1 MKKNLIKIL
10 LSSIIIINLFSNSA
24 FAVEKGRVTFG
35 VDLTD
40 SQEIQMLKDF
50 NVSEN
55 DITID
60 RITNEDI
67 INQLGLDPNDKSNYE
82 GGCYSSSYVEV
93 KSDGGINVES
103 YNLTEVTS
111 LMLSNALVTSGVTD
125 ANIIAG
131 SPFPVTGTSALAGI
145 LKGFEK
151 AKGEELS
158 LKNKKTAQ
166 EEIETTSSL
175 GEEIGQDEA
184 AKVINDI
191 KTKVIKESPKN
202 EEEIK
207 KIVEDMIKKYDFELS
222 EEQKSKI
229 NTLMIN
235 INDLNIDY
243 SVVKDTLKN
252 VSNQISDALKESG
265 SALKESGFL
274 QKLIDSFVNF
284 LSSIF
289 NSLKENNQ

>member
-1 MKKNLIKIL
+1 MKKFLTKIL
-10 LSSIIIINLFSNSA
+10 ITTILSLNLSTISS
-24 FAVEKGRVTFG
+24 FATQKGRVTFG
-35 VDLTD
+35 IDLTD
-40 SQEIQMLKDF
+40 SQEVQMLKDF

-55 DITID
+55 DVTID

-82 GGCYSSSYVEV
+82 GGCYSSSYVQL
-93 KSDGGINVES
+93 KNKGGIQVES

-125 ANIIAG
+125 AVIVAG

-151 AKGEELS
+151 EKGEELS

-175 GEEIGQDEA
+175 GDEIGQDEA

-191 KTKVIKESPKN
+191 KTKIIKESPKN

-207 KIVEDMIKKYDFELS
+207 KIVGDMINDYDFKLS

-235 INDLNIDY
+235 INNLDIDY

-252 VSNQISDALKESG
+252 VGNQISDALKESG
-265 SALKESGFL
+265 SALQESGFL
-274 QKLIDSFVNF
+274 QKIIDSVINF

-289 NSLKENNQ
+289 NSLKENN

>member
-1 MKKNLIKIL
+1 MKKNLIKMIL
-10 LSSIIIINLFSNSA
+10 ASVLIFNLSTGSA
-24 FAVEKGRVTFG
+24 FAAEKGRVTFG
-35 VDLTD
+35 IDLTD
-40 SQEIQMLKDF
+40 SQEVQMLKDF
-50 NVSEN
+50 DVSEN
-55 DITID
+55 DVTID

-67 INQLGLDPNDKSNYE
+67 INQLGLDPKDKSNYE
-82 GGCYSSSYVEV
+82 GGCYSSSYV
-93 KSDGGINVES
+93 KLAKKGGINVES

-111 LMLSNALVTSGVTD
+111 LMLSNALITSGVTD

-151 AKGEELS
+151 EKGEELS

-175 GEEIGQDEA
+175 GDEIGQDEA

-191 KTKVIKESPKN
+191 KTKVIKEAPKN

-207 KIVEDMIKKYDFELS
+207 KRSDDMLKDYDFQLS
-222 EEQKSKI
+222 EDQKTKI
-229 NTLMIN
+229 NNLMIN

-252 VSNQISDALKESG
+252 VGSQISAALKESG
-265 SALKESGFL
+265 SALKESGFF
-274 QKLIDSFVNF
+274 QKLIDSIIDFFTGIV
-284 LSSIF
+284 S
-289 NSLKENNQ
+289 SLKESN

>member
-1 MKKNLIKIL
+1 MKKILTKIL
-10 LSSIIIINLFSNSA
+10 ITTILALNLSTISS
-24 FAVEKGRVTFG
+24 FAAQKGRVTFG
-35 VDLTD
+35 IDLTD
-40 SQEIQMLKDF
+40 SQEVQMLKDF

-82 GGCYSSSYVEV
+82 GGCYSSSYVQL
-93 KSDGGINVES
+93 KNKGGIQVES

-125 ANIIAG
+125 AVIVAG

-151 AKGEELS
+151 EKGEELS
-158 LKNKKTAQ
+158 LNNKKTAQ

-175 GEEIGQDEA
+175 ADEIGQDEA

-207 KIVEDMIKKYDFELS
+207 KIVEDMIKNYDFKLS
-222 EEQKSKI
+222 EDQKSKI
-229 NTLMIN
+229 NNLMIN
-235 INDLNIDY
+235 INNLDIDY

-252 VSNQISDALKESG
+252 VGNQISDALKESG
-265 SALKESGFL
+265 SALQDSGFL
-274 QKLIDSFVNF
+274 QKLIDSIIDF
-284 LSSIF
+284 LSGIF
-289 NSLKENNQ
+289 NSLKENN

>member
-1 MKKNLIKIL
+1 MKRNLTKIL
-10 LSSIIIINLFSNSA
+10 ITSILVFNLSTTSS
-24 FAVEKGRVTFG
+24 FATQKGRVTFG

-55 DITID
+55 DVIID

-82 GGCYSSSYVEV
+82 GGCYSSSYVEL
-93 KSDGGINVES
+93 KNKGGIQVES

-125 ANIIAG
+125 ADIIAG

-151 AKGEELS
+151 EKGEELS

-175 GEEIGQDEA
+175 GDEIGQDEA

-191 KTKVIKESPKN
+191 KTKVIKEAPKN

-207 KIVEDMIKKYDFELS
+207 KIIDDMLKDYDFQLS
-222 EEQKSKI
+222 EDQKTKI
-229 NTLMIN
+229 NNLMIN

-252 VSNQISDALKESG
+252 VANQISDALKESG
-265 SALKESGFL
+265 SALKESGFF
-274 QKLIDSFVNF
+274 QKLIDSIIDFFTGIV
-284 LSSIF
+284 S
-289 NSLKENNQ
+289 SLKESN

>member
-1 MKKNLIKIL
+1 MKKTLTKIL
-10 LSSIIIINLFSNSA
+10 ITSILAINLSTINS
-24 FAVEKGRVTFG
+24 FAAQKGRVTFG
-35 VDLTD
+35 IDLTD
-40 SQEIQMLKDF
+40 SQEVQMLKDF

-55 DITID
+55 DVTID

-82 GGCYSSSYVEV
+82 GGCYSSSYVQL
-93 KSDGGINVES
+93 KNNGGINVES

-151 AKGEELS
+151 EKGEELS
-158 LKNKKTAQ
+158 LNNKKTAQ

-175 GEEIGQDEA
+175 GDEIGQDEA

-191 KTKVIKESPKN
+191 KTKIIKESPKN

-207 KIVEDMIKKYDFELS
+207 QIVEDMIKDYDFKLS

-235 INDLNIDY
+235 INNLDIDY
-243 SVVKDTLKN
+243 SIVKDTLKN
-252 VSNQISDALKESG
+252 VGNQISDALKESG
-265 SALKESGFL
+265 SALQESGFL
-274 QKLIDSFVNF
+274 QKIIDSVINF

-289 NSLKENNQ
+289 NSLKENN

>member
-1 MKKNLIKIL
+1 MKKNLIKIIFT
-10 LSSIIIINLFSNSA
+10 SIIVINLSTINT
-24 FAVEKGRVTFG
+24 FAIEKGRVTFG

-50 NVSEN
+50 DVSEN
-55 DITID
+55 DVTID
-60 RITNEDI
+60 TITNEDI

-82 GGCYSSSYVEV
+82 GGCYSSSYVKLTTKGGV
-93 KSDGGINVES
+93 KVES

-131 SPFPVTGTSALAGI
+131 SPFPVTGTSALSGI

-175 GEEIGQDEA
+175 GDEIGQDEA

-207 KIVEDMIKKYDFELS
+207 NIINDLLKDYDFQLS
-222 EEQKSKI
+222 EDQKTKI
-229 NTLMIN
+229 NNLMIN

-252 VSNQISDALKESG
+252 VSSQISDALKESG
-265 SALKESGFL
+265 SALKESGFF
-274 QKLIDSFVNF
+274 QKLVDSILDF
-284 LSSIF
+284 LSGIF
-289 NSLKENNQ
+289 SSLKESN

>member
-1 MKKNLIKIL
+1 MKKNLTKIL
-10 LSSIIIINLFSNSA
+10 ITSILVINLSTINSSA
-24 FAVEKGRVTFG
+24 TEKGRVTFG

-40 SQEIQMLKDF
+40 TQEIQMLKDF

-55 DITID
+55 DVTID

-67 INQLGLDPNDKSNYE
+67 ISQLGLDPNDKSNYE
-82 GGCYSSSYVEV
+82 GGCYSSSYVQL
-93 KSDGGINVES
+93 KSDSGINVES

-111 LMLSNALVTSGVTD
+111 LMLSNALVTSGITD
-125 ANIIAG
+125 ATIIAG

-151 AKGEELS
+151 VKGEELS

-175 GEEIGQDEA
+175 GDEIGQNEA

-191 KTKVIKESPKN
+191 KTKIIKESPKN

-207 KIVEDMIKKYDFELS
+207 QIVEDMIKDYDFKLS

-235 INDLNIDY
+235 INNLDIDY

-252 VSNQISDALKESG
+252 VANQISDALKESG
-265 SALKESGFL
+265 SALQESGFL
-274 QKLIDSFVNF
+274 QKIIDSVINF

-289 NSLKENNQ
+289 NSLKENN

>member
-1 MKKNLIKIL
+1 MEKIL
-10 LSSIIIINLFSNSA
+10 TKILITSILALNLSTINS
-24 FAVEKGRVTFG
+24 FAAEKGRVTFG
-35 VDLTD
+35 IDLTD
-40 SQEIQMLKDF
+40 SQEVQMLKDF
-50 NVSEN
+50 DVSEN
-55 DITID
+55 DVTID

-82 GGCYSSSYVEV
+82 GGCYSSSYV
-93 KSDGGINVES
+93 KLKNNGGINVES

-111 LMLSNALVTSGVTD
+111 LMLSNALITSGVTD

-151 AKGEELS
+151 EKGEELS

-175 GEEIGQDEA
+175 GDEIGQDEA

-191 KTKVIKESPKN
+191 KTKIIKESPKT

-207 KIVEDMIKKYDFELS
+207 KIVEDMIKDYDFKLS
-222 EEQKSKI
+222 ENQKSKI

-235 INDLNIDY
+235 INNLDIDY

-252 VSNQISDALKESG
+252 VGNQISDALKESG
-265 SALKESGFL
+265 SSLQESGFL
-274 QKLIDSFVNF
+274 QKIIDSVINF

-289 NSLKENNQ
+289 NSLKENN

>member
-1 MKKNLIKIL
+1 MKKILTKIL
-10 LSSIIIINLFSNSA
+10 ITTILSLNLSTISS
-24 FAVEKGRVTFG
+24 FATQKGRVTFG
-35 VDLTD
+35 IDLTD
-40 SQEIQMLKDF
+40 SQEVQMLKDF

-55 DITID
+55 DVTID

-82 GGCYSSSYVEV
+82 GGCYSSSYVQL
-93 KSDGGINVES
+93 KNKGGIQVES

-125 ANIIAG
+125 AVIVAG

-151 AKGEELS
+151 EKGEELS

-175 GEEIGQDEA
+175 GDEIGQDEA

-191 KTKVIKESPKN
+191 KTKIIKESPKN

-207 KIVEDMIKKYDFELS
+207 KIVEAMIKDYDFKLS

-235 INDLNIDY
+235 INNLDIDY

-252 VSNQISDALKESG
+252 VGNQISDALKQSG
-265 SALKESGFL
+265 SALQESGFL
-274 QKLIDSFVNF
+274 QKIIDSVINF

-289 NSLKENNQ
+289 NSLKENN